1 VNNNQLGGKKIHK
14 PKAMEQGRLYYEA
27 TVLFKSYF
35 TTHLASALKS
45 KGLIG
50 LNVHTDFQSFT
61 QEKSHKLC

>member
-1 VNNNQLGGKKIHK
+1 
-14 PKAMEQGRLYYEA
+14 MEQGRLYYEA